1 MPTRVLAIIS
11 ELKNLDI
18 PQLRGA
24 EVENPVKMAGL
35 FFFIPAKTLDIRT
48 IEKFFLYKSKFG

>member
-24 EVENPVKMAGL
+24 EVENPVFLAG
-35 FFFIPAKTLDIRT
+35 FFIFIPSKTIDIRT
-48 IEKFFLYKSKFG
+48 I